1 MSKPVMSLR
10 LIFVSAVVCLAVQAQ
25 TPGPGSPAQP
35 PLPIHRETVVIRDK
49 VVEPAVDRK
58 DGEVFRQTLF
68 TRDDHVFHLLG
79 AGINAGQHEGGGKS
93 VEIRRFGFNL
103 DHGGVAGGLKVLVD
117 NVGVNQTTQG
127 HGQGYLGSLKGL
139 TPELVQDVDIIN
151 GPFSAQYGDF
161 SGLGVVHIRQ
171 RESMPDVWTV
181 RLQAGSF
188 NARRAFIAFS
198 PAWGNKD
205 VLLAYEGALTDGP
218 FLKPLDYARNNVTGH
233 VGWASGDRDRWSV
246 RWNAAT
252 NRFNSSG
259 QIPLD
264 EVVAGRLPRFGFI
277 DPGDGGEVGNG
288 TIGVYFARDYENGS
302 LLKADAF
309 ATRSLFDLYSNFTFF
324 LNDPVNGDAIQQ
336 HDSRLVE
343 GANLQYLRPFRLG
356 SVSSTLMAGANV
368 HANQIN
374 VGLYSRVMRTPV
386 DTVTS
391 AHANVTNAAG
401 YLQQD
406 FATANGKLRAGAGLR
421 WDVFRYN
428 LRDRLQA
435 ETANRTE
442 AALQPKANLAWR
454 PSLRLPLT
462 LHANYGRGISSLD
475 ARGIVNTF
483 GADALSKT
491 DFFQGGVSTNVQRWS
506 LAASAFLI
514 DRSRELVY
522 IPDDGSLEFR
532 GPTRSFGWELK
543 SGVDLTRRLAFNGG
557 VTMVQEAFYRGTEPR
572 VMVDSAPRMVANA
585 GLILTP
591 WHGWSGS
598 VRMRAINSY
607 PLDGED
613 RTIRAAGHTVWDIG
627 AARRITRNID
637 FSLTVDNLLDRD
649 YYEMQNFFES
659 RLPGQDPQFRIHA
672 TPGYGRTIMAG
683 VTLRFGGK

>member
-1 MSKPVMSLR
+1 MILR
-10 LIFVSAVVCLAVQAQ
+10 LCAIAGGVSLGALSAQA
-25 TPGPGSPAQP
+25 PGSSSPSAQP
-35 PLPIHRETVVIRDK
+35 ELPIHRESVVIRDK
-49 VVEPAVDRK
+49 VVEPAVERR

-68 TRDDHVFHLLG
+68 TRDDHIFHLLG

-127 HGQGYLGSLKGL
+127 HGQGYLGSLKAL

-171 RESMPDVWTV
+171 REAMPDVWTV

-188 NARRAFIAFS
+188 GARRAFIAYS
-198 PAWGNKD
+198 PQWGNRD
-205 VLLAYEGALTDGP
+205 VLLAYEGAVTDGP
-218 FLKPLDYARNNVTGH
+218 FLKPLEYKRNNVTGH
-233 VGWASGDRDRWSV
+233 LGWASGDHDRWAV

-252 NRFNSSG
+252 NSFNSSG

-264 EVVAGRLPRFGFI
+264 EVVAGRLSRFGSV
-277 DPGDGGEVGNG
+277 DPGDGGAVSNG
-288 TIGVYFARDYENGS
+288 TVSVYFARDYENGS

-309 ATRSLFDLYSNFTFF
+309 VTRSLFDLYSNFTFF

-336 HDSRLVE
+336 HDSRIVE
-343 GANLQYLRPFRLG
+343 GANLQYLRPQRWG
-356 SVSSTLMAGANV
+356 GVTGTLMAGANV

-374 VGLYSRVMRTPV
+374 VGLYSRVMRTPQH
-386 DTVTS
+386 TLTS
-391 AHANVTNAAG
+391 AHANVANGAG
-401 YLQQD
+401 YIQQD
-406 FATANGKLRAGAGLR
+406 FASADGRLRAGAGLR
-421 WDVFRYN
+421 WDVFRYD
-428 LRDRLQA
+428 LRDRLGSNA
-435 ETANRTE
+435 TAGRTE
-442 AALQPKANLAWR
+442 AALQPKLNLAWR
-454 PSLRLPLT
+454 PTFRLPVV

-483 GADALSKT
+483 GNDALSKT
-491 DFFQGGVSTNVQRWS
+491 DFFQGGVSTTVRRMS
-506 LAASAFLI
+506 IAASAFLI

-532 GPTRSFGWELK
+532 GPTRSYGWELK
-543 SGVDLTRRLAFNGG
+543 SSVELTRRLSFNGG
-557 VTMVQEAFYRGTEPR
+557 LTVVEEAFYRGTRPL
-572 VMVDSAPRMVANA
+572 VIVDSAPRLVANA
-585 GLILTP
+585 GLVLTP

-598 VRMRAINSY
+598 LRMRAINSY

-627 AARRITRNID
+627 TARRITRNID
-637 FSLTVDNLLDRD
+637 FNLTVDNLFDRE
-649 YYEMQNFFES
+649 YYEMQNYFES
-659 RLPGQDPQFRIHA
+659 RLSEQDPRFRIHA
-672 TPGYGRTIMAG
+672 TPGYGRTVMAG